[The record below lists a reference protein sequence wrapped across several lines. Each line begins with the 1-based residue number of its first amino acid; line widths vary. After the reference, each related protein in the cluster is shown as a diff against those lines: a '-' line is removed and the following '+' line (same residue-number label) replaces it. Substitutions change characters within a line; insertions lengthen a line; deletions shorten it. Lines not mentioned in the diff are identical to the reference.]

1 VGVAL
6 FVGVDDAVGV
16 AVGLGRGVLVV
27 VGVAVGVCV
36 GVDVFEGVDV
46 IVTVAVNVGVEV
58 GVEVLVGVAVC
69 TAVAVAVALGVAVRV
84 GVAVTVG
91 VAVLVS
97 VVVAVGV
104 AVAVGVGVRVGP
116 VATKHTRTD
125 TLVVRTS
132 SPAPTW
138 WRTPACK
145 PSMSAHVQDRFLAGL
160 TTKVVSA
167 SWYSVL
173 VASGCPSKTCEFP
186 FTFRRGVAKL
196 PLPALVDRLRM
207 RTVTEVTNPSWA
219 PMSSRA

>member
-1 VGVAL
+1 MGVAL

-36 GVDVFEGVDV
+36 GVDVLEGVDV
-46 IVTVAVNVGVEV
+46 IVTVAVDVGVEV

-69 TAVAVAVALGVAVRV
+69 TVVAVAVALGVAVR
-84 GVAVTVG
+84 VG